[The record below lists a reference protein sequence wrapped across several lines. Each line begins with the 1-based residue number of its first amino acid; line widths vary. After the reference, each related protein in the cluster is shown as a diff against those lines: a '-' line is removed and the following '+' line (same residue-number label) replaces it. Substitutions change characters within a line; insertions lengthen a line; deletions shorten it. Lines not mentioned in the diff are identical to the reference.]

1 MTIDK
6 KITILRKN
14 NNLSQDDLAAL
25 LGISRQSL
33 FKWEKG
39 LAIPQT
45 EKVIELSKIFKVSFD
60 ILIDDDVELTDLS
73 DDGSK
78 YYQSKYLLT
87 NGYRGEANKEL
98 TSDIAYKIGRF
109 LGWYYCNP
117 KFNKYSF
124 SKRPSLVIGKDTRR
138 SSYMFEFAIASGIA
152 SSGADVYMM
161 HVTTTPSIGY
171 IVNNDQFECGV
182 MVTASHNPS
191 FDNGIKLVTN
201 DGELVDGKLI
211 YLLESYL
218 NGNLKPLGID
228 DKDLSFAKRAEIGI
242 IKDFESGR
250 DKYINY
256 LVSLS
261 KYSFRNLKIGLDLS
275 NGASYMI
282 AKRVFEELGAQ
293 LYIINDKP
301 DGININDNSGS
312 THIETLSRLVIENNL
327 DVGFAFDGDADRCIA
342 ADEKGN
348 EINGDKIIYLLANK
362 LKDNRALNKNTVVIT
377 EMSNAGLIKALKEC
391 DIKTVITDVG
401 DRNVLEKMI
410 NGNYSLGGEQS
421 GHVLL
426 RKYASTS
433 DGVIAAILILEEMID
448 KKQKLSELV
457 ARVTLMPQL
466 IESIEVNDKE
476 AVLNN
481 ESVQSKYKESANKL
495 GNKGRILLRS
505 SKTEPA
511 IRIMVECS
519 NIKKCKECIDE
530 MSSTIKAIV

>member
-6 KITILRKN
+6 KIIILRKN
-14 NNLSQDDLAAL
+14 NNLSQDDLVAL

-39 LAIPQT
+39 LAVPQT

-60 ILIDDDVELTDLS
+60 LLIDDNVELTDLS
-73 DDGSK
+73 DDSGK
-78 YYQSKYLLT
+78 GYPSKYLLT

-117 KFNKYSF
+117 KYNKDVF
-124 SKRPSLVIGKDTRR
+124 DKKPSIVIGKDTRR
-138 SSYMFEFAIASGIA
+138 SSYMFEFAIASGVA

-171 IVNNDQFECGV
+171 IVNNEQFECGV

-191 FDNGIKLVTN
+191 FDNGIKLVTK
-201 DGELVDGKLI
+201 DGELVDENLI

-218 NGNLKPLGID
+218 SGNLKPLGID
-228 DKDLSFAKRAEIGI
+228 DKDLPFAKRADIGI

-261 KYSFRNLKIGLDLS
+261 KYSFRNLRIGLDLS

-293 LYIINDKP
+293 LFIINDKP
-301 DGININDNSGS
+301 DGTNINDNSGS
-312 THIETLSRLVIENNL
+312 THIEALSTLVIENNL

-342 ADEKGN
+342 IDEKGN

-362 LKDNRALNKNTVVIT
+362 LKDNRALNKNTVVIS
-377 EMSNAGLIKALKEC
+377 EMSNTGLIGALKER
-391 DIKTVITDVG
+391 DIKTVIADVG
-401 DRNVLEKMI
+401 DRNVLEEMI

-433 DGVIAAILILEEMID
+433 DGIIAAILILEEMID
-448 KKQKLSELV
+448 KKQKPSELV

-466 IESIEVNDKE
+466 TESIEVNNKE

-481 ESVQSKYKESANKL
+481 ELVQSKYKEITDRL
-495 GNKGRILLRS
+495 GNKGRILLRT
-505 SKTEPA
+505 SKTEPV
-511 IRIMVECS
+511 IRVMVECS
-519 NIKKCKECIDE
+519 NIKKNKECIDE
-530 MSSTIKAIV
+530 MSATIKSAI